1 MNNFFK
7 FATIVLLPTVFLAG
21 CVIAE
26 PTEQVHHHHHRVEN
40 QSQDAQGVPES
51 QQTQQLD
58 ESIDCSRP
66 LPVDAVNSQI
76 DAYDRQCH

>member
-1 MNNFFK
+1 MKRFLK
-7 FATIVLLPTVFLAG
+7 FATIVLLPTIFLAG

-26 PTEQVHHHHHRVEN
+26 PAEYAHHHRVKN

-51 QQTQQLD
+51 QQSQQLD
-58 ESIDCSRP
+58 ETIDCSLP

-76 DAYDRQCH
+76 DAYDRQCL

>member
-1 MNNFFK
+1 MNK
-7 FATIVLLPTVFLAG
+7 FLRFASIVLLPTIFLAG
-21 CVIAE
+21 CVIEE
-26 PTEQVHHHHHRVEN
+26 PTEHAHHHHVKN

-51 QQTQQLD
+51 QQTQQRD
-58 ESIDCSRP
+58 ETIDCSLP

>member
-1 MNNFFK
+1 MSKLLK
-7 FATIVLLPTVFLAG
+7 FSAIVLLPTLFLAG

-26 PTEQVHHHHHRVEN
+26 PTEQTHHHHRANN
-40 QSQDAQGVPES
+40 QSEEVQSSSSYQVG
-51 QQTQQLD
+51 QQID

-76 DAYDRQCH
+76 DAYDSQCN